1 MNSPTHQSLSPDNP
15 NPGIVLGDTAD
26 TLAATAVARA
36 AKGQGH
42 LLGDVG
48 VSDAGLAYIMRDLG
62 KDWVQAYARAAG
74 KFPDA
79 VDERQEHD
87 DKNVNDLT
95 RVFAAQL
102 LESNPGG
109 VSNILSTVGKLQA
122 SRDVD
127 VDVDVRGDGGAR
139 SCAVCEEALC
149 EDEPDNRCGVCDA
162 CATGVFGDW
171 RDEEAAART
180 TSLLPETLRLRLN

>member
-1 MNSPTHQSLSPDNP
+1 
-15 NPGIVLGDTAD
+15 VLADTAD

-48 VSDAGLAYIMRDLG
+48 VPDSGFAYIMRDLG
-62 KDWVQAYARAAG
+62 KDWVQAYARAVG
-74 KFPDA
+74 MSPDNGGDGEQGA
-79 VDERQEHD
+79 EAHD
-87 DKNVNDLT
+87 GKNVHDLA
-95 RVFAAQL
+95 RAFAAQL

-122 SRDVD
+122 SRNNRNNRNNRDD
-127 VDVDVRGDGGAR
+127 GGDGGETR
-139 SCAVCEEALC
+139 SCALCEELLC
-149 EDEPDNRCGVCDA
+149 DDESDNRCGVCDA
-162 CATGVFGDW
+162 CAMGVFGDW

-180 TSLLPETLRLRLN
+180 TSLLPETIRLKMATTTVVRSPS